1 MFFGKPK
8 IDVESAAQGF
18 VEHIARVLE
27 ETYEGY
33 TTDLEK
39 MLRDHG
45 VKSSLKEKLSS
56 EGYRLVYLS
65 GLAAVEV
72 TAAQKVFGEAEFT
85 AVERAVKQKLD
96 ILITDGLTAIY
107 DEFRNAIKSGLG
119 GEAGGDS
126 LLPNYAAASYWI
138 SAMEIEEVSEV
149 KASEYIAPLA
159 NMTADLFARV
169 GWWKALTEEY
179 RLSI

>member
-33 TTDLEK
+33 TRDLYK

-45 VKSSLKEKLSS
+45 VKSSVKEKLSS
-56 EGYRLVYLS
+56 EGYRFVYLG

-72 TAAQKVFGEAEFT
+72 SVAQNVFGEAEFT
-85 AVERAVKQKLD
+85 AVERAVKQKLN
-96 ILITDGLTAIY
+96 ILITDGLTTIY
-107 DEFRNAIKSGLG
+107 DEFRNAIECGLD

-126 LLPNYAAASYWI
+126 LLPNWAAAGYWI
-138 SAMEIEEVSEV
+138 SAIEIEEVSEV
-149 KASEYIAPLA
+149 KASEYAAPLA
-159 NMTADLFARV
+159 KMTADLFSPV